1 VRPGFRRAI
10 RKNAV
15 AASDPQAASNRPTD
29 MNRPLADAAL
39 APIPVHC
46 DADRALTAIYGDHY
60 RCLVGLAL
68 LLVQDL
74 TTAEDVVQDSFV
86 AMHTAWSRQR
96 DSGEALAYLRR
107 SVVNRSRSAPRHRAV
122 IEPDACPPG
131 AAVCGAEPGALPSP
145 EDATVVGALRSLPAR
160 QREALVLRYYGD
172 LPEAQVAAAMGVS
185 QGSVR
190 RHLSRATAALQMT
203 VEMDS

>member
-1 VRPGFRRAI
+1 MRPGFRRAS

-15 AASDPQAASNRPTD
+15 AAGDPQAASNRPIH

-39 APIPVHC
+39 APIPVHW
-46 DADRALTAIYGDHY
+46 DADRALTAMYGDHY

-86 AMHTAWSRQR
+86 AMHTAWRRRR
-96 DSGEALAYLRR
+96 DSDEALAFLRR

-131 AAVCGAEPGALPSP
+131 AAVRGAEPGALPSP

-172 LPEAQVAAAMGVS
+172 LPEAQVAAAMGMS
-185 QGSVR
+185 QGAVR
-190 RHLSRATAALQMT
+190 RHLARATAALQVI